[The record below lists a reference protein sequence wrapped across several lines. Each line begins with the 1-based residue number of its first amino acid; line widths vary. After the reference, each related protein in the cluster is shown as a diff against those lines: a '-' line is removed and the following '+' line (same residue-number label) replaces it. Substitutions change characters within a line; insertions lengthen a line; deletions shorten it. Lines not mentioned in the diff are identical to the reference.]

1 MDENKKISEST
12 ATQNKENEKTKEFH
26 EESPITSGTATAT
39 EGSWWGGW
47 INSAKEK
54 VSSNMTFNEQLK

>member
-12 ATQNKENEKTKEFH
+12 ATQIENKENEKTKEFH
-26 EESPITSGTATAT
+26 EESPIASGNVT
-39 EGSWWGGW
+39 GSWWGGW

-54 VSSNMTFNEQLK
+54 VN